1 MFDKLSKIFLKDN
14 NITEDNLEIEKLLI
28 KEILSW
34 NIDKY
39 SFIVQKY
46 ETKLIKFI
54 NNILL
59 TNNYQLKEG
68 EIDNIIQE
76 IFIKI
81 YKNLH
86 SYNNDYAFSTWLYK
100 IARNFTLNYVRDN
113 KDKKQILNESDFEK
127 FQEED
132 TERSLFELIEDDS
145 KDIVKNLLVNEKN
158 NAIYYLLNKLDTKYK
173 EVLMLKY
180 LENKS
185 YEEISDIMEIPETT
199 VSTYI
204 KRAKEQ
210 FKKKL
215 KNEKLEIK
223 TLFNND

>member
-46 ETKLIKFI
+46 EAKLIKFI